1 MVAAPATAGPHAEQ
15 TVRERSAV
23 LPSFR
28 TIYNDY
34 FDFVWTSARRLGV
47 PVDAVDDVVQEIF
60 VVVNARLGT
69 VEQPASLRSWIY
81 GVVRRTVS
89 TYHRGR
95 RTRGANESQPASLRS
110 WIYGVVRRTVST
122 YHRGRRTRGAN
133 ESHEPFEDGAG
144 PMQPS
149 PLDLA
154 VLSDEIQLLWRLLE
168 ELGPLKRE
176 VFVLAELEEMTMP
189 EIAEAIGVPL
199 NTAYSRLRV
208 AREEFNDALA
218 RHEAL
223 QKERPKR

>member
-1 MVAAPATAGPHAEQ
+1 MMTPATAGPHAEAH
-15 TVRERSAV
+15 TASRETPAV

-28 TIYNDY
+28 SIYDDY
-34 FDFVWTSARRLGV
+34 FDFVWTSTRRLGV

-60 VVVNARLGT
+60 VVVNARLST
-69 VEQPASLRSWIY
+69 IEHPASLRSWIY

-89 TYHRGR
+89 TYHRR
-95 RTRGANESQPASLRS
+95 RRVRGAS
-110 WIYGVVRRTVST
+110 
-122 YHRGRRTRGAN
+122 
-133 ESHEPFEDGAG
+133 ESHDPFEDGAS

-149 PLDLA
+149 PLDLT
-154 VLSDEIQLLWRLLE
+154 VLSDEIRLLWCLLG

-189 EIAEAIGVPL
+189 EIAEAIGVPV

-218 RHEAL
+218 RHEAS
-223 QKERPKR
+223 QEERR

>member
-1 MVAAPATAGPHAEQ
+1 MMAPATADPCAEAPRPS
-15 TVRERSAV
+15 RETAAV

-28 TIYNDY
+28 AIYDGY

-89 TYHRGR
+89 TYHRKR
-95 RTRGANESQPASLRS
+95 RVRTANESFD
-110 WIYGVVRRTVST
+110 
-122 YHRGRRTRGAN
+122 
-133 ESHEPFEDGAG
+133 PFEDGAN

-154 VLSDEIQLLWRLLE
+154 VQSDEIRLLWRLLG

-176 VFVLAELEEMTMP
+176 VFVLAELEDMTMP
-189 EIAEAIGVPL
+189 EIAEAIEVPL

-208 AREEFNDALA
+208 ARQEFELALA
-218 RHEAL
+218 RHTAS
-223 QKERPKR
+223 QRQGR

>member
-1 MVAAPATAGPHAEQ
+1 MIAAPLAAGHAESQ
-15 TVRERSAV
+15 AARERSAV

-28 TIYNDY
+28 TIYHDY

-60 VVVNARLGT
+60 VVVNARVST
-69 VEQPASLRSWIY
+69 IEQPASLRSWIY

-95 RTRGANESQPASLRS
+95 RARGASE
-110 WIYGVVRRTVST
+110 W
-122 YHRGRRTRGAN
+122 
-133 ESHEPFEDGAG
+133 HEPFEDSAG

-154 VLSDEIQLLWRLLE
+154 VLSDEIRLLWRLLG

-189 EIAEAIGVPL
+189 EIAEAIGVPV

-218 RHEAL
+218 RHEAS
-223 QKERPKR
+223 QEERR

>member
-1 MVAAPATAGPHAEQ
+1 MTLPSSMIAAPATAGPHAESLAA
-15 TVRERSAV
+15 RERSAV

-28 TIYNDY
+28 AVYDDY

-60 VVVNARLGT
+60 VVVNARLST

-95 RTRGANESQPASLRS
+95 RARGASESR
-110 WIYGVVRRTVST
+110 
-122 YHRGRRTRGAN
+122 
-133 ESHEPFEDGAG
+133 EPFEDGAG

-154 VLSDEIQLLWRLLE
+154 VLSDELRLLWRLLG

-208 AREEFNDALA
+208 AREEFGDALA
-218 RHEAL
+218 RHEAS
-223 QKERPKR
+223 QKERRRDG

>member
-1 MVAAPATAGPHAEQ
+1 MMVTPATAGSHAE
-15 TVRERSAV
+15 THPASRDTCAV

-28 TIYNDY
+28 SVYDEY
-34 FDFVWTSARRLGV
+34 FDFVWTSTRRLGV
-47 PVDAVDDVVQEIF
+47 PVDAVDDVVQEVF
-60 VVVNARLGT
+60 VVISDRLGT

-89 TYHRGR
+89 TYHRSR
-95 RTRGANESQPASLRS
+95 RVRSAS
-110 WIYGVVRRTVST
+110 
-122 YHRGRRTRGAN
+122 
-133 ESHEPFEDGAG
+133 ESHDPFEDASS

-154 VLSDEIQLLWRLLE
+154 VLNDEVRLLWRLLGDI
-168 ELGPLKRE
+168 GPLKRE

-208 AREEFNDALA
+208 ARQEFNDALA
-218 RHEAL
+218 RHEAA
-223 QKERPKR
+223 QKERR